1 MSMKRN
7 QGNERNF
14 RVGMSPCNRGA
25 ISGPSD
31 PQRTIQH
38 CSHNSLLETEDQ
50 ILINMSNKNSS
61 SRAVTSFHSQ
71 DEEVCKDSAY
81 GQPRKMCDS
90 SPDVDFNDSV
100 NGHKIALRSQPFE
113 DQFQISDS
121 SHPEIPLVTSNLVKT
136 SLSEDEFNQ
145 NQGMATSNL
154 DSAISAVSK
163 WGQYMPVEDE
173 NDHDIFDC
181 SYDFNSS
188 LPHKPNNASLSDCD
202 QNNYNQI
209 QHNNSLRNTGKFTSK
224 HTINI
229 SIKNNV
235 TYCSEKGRYSFKN
248 TSHIPNVVHGENFH
262 LEKQESD
269 DINLPNRGY
278 LENTD
283 KGIEFNELSSLNAN
297 YNQRNSTSQLQD
309 MTKSVTQC
317 VGMSPDI
324 ICLGSS
330 PSLYHQADLKSPATH
345 IYSLESSQGQ
355 AGTPEGQT
363 VPEKTGSWSSSTLSS
378 PTGQVVPEVPTNSTG
393 ESVLHSLERKF
404 NPPVINPTSSPNLLL
419 GTKVCK
425 TFQSLKLFMYEMQTL
440 WF

>member
-1 MSMKRN
+1 MSIKRN

-50 ILINMSNKNSS
+50 ILTNMSKNNSS

-209 QHNNSLRNTGKFTSK
+209 QHNNSLRNAGKFTSK

-235 TYCSEKGRYSFKN
+235 TYSSE
-248 TSHIPNVVHGENFH
+248 
-262 LEKQESD
+262 
-269 DINLPNRGY
+269 
-278 LENTD
+278 
-283 KGIEFNELSSLNAN
+283 IEFNELSSPHAN
-297 YNQRNSTSQLQD
+297 YNQRNSTSHHQD
-309 MTKSVTQC
+309 VTKSVTQC

-378 PTGQVVPEVPTNSTG
+378 PTGQVVPEVPTDSTG